1 MATELTDSA
10 LEQHPLEYVSLE
22 IDGKTYGG
30 WYRLLE
36 DGRMELLALA
46 TMHSEQRAEGT
57 PLEQAKGML
66 TDFIR
71 SSTQRRAGVLIAHG
85 ARH

>member
-1 MATELTDSA
+1 MPTELTASA
-10 LEQHPLEYVSLE
+10 LDQHQLQYVSLE
-22 IDGKTYGG
+22 IDGQTYGG
-30 WYRLLE
+30 WYRVLD

-71 SSTQRRAGVLIAHG
+71 SSNRRQKDVLSVRG